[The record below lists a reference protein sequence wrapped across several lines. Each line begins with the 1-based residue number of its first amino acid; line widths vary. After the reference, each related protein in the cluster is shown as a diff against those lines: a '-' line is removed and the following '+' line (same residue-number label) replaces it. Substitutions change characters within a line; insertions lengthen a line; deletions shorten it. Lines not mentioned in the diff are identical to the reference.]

1 MKKLLYVFLFLSLIL
16 AACSKDVSQSPNADK
31 DKKQS
36 TEVKQ
41 VEEKSE
47 NEYTA
52 KEVRLS
58 PYNCVKRKVI
68 IMIRVT
74 MFSTKKTINGGHD
87 DDPNQYYYKL

>member
-1 MKKLLYVFLFLSLIL
+1 MSFIPGLWRPSWADCFVLGLHSGVLTTKLDSL
-16 AACSKDVSQSPNADK
+16 
-31 DKKQS
+31 
-36 TEVKQ
+36 
-41 VEEKSE
+41 
-47 NEYTA
+47 
-52 KEVRLS
+52 RLS

>member
-52 KEVRLS
+52 KEVK
-58 PYNCVKRKVI
+58 Y
-68 IMIRVT
+68 
-74 MFSTKKTINGGHD
+74 
-87 DDPNQYYYKL
+87 

>member
-1 MKKLLYVFLFLSLIL
+1 MENQMKVDEKSLDQEWVNLIL
-16 AACSKDVSQSPNADK
+16 DAIDMGI
-31 DKKQS
+31 
-36 TEVKQ
+36 
-41 VEEKSE
+41 
-47 NEYTA
+47 
-52 KEVRLS
+52 RLS